1 MSRTLFVK
9 SYVKP
14 TTVNMAEEKVAKM
27 RILLSAVGFITI
39 ICALILVIV
48 QAFIALCAL
57 ILVSLGVM
65 LWCYPE
71 PYQLNP
77 AVPGTLEITARIIET
92 TNNSTITSTGDL
104 VINGIVYP
112 LTENTRT
119 FITQHLHEGTTTHLL
134 VLTRYNTVE
143 AVGVILDNIP
153 YSEYE
158 NICDT
163 AADTYMVGEENLT
176 PNTKLDNLTI
186 RLFGRK

>member
-1 MSRTLFVK
+1 MCKTLFVK
-9 SYVKP
+9 NYVKP
-14 TTVNMAEEKVAKM
+14 TTVNMAEEKVVKM
-27 RILLSAVGFITI
+27 RTLLGMVGFITLA
-39 ICALILVIV
+39 CALMLLVV
-48 QAFIALCAL
+48 QAFVALCAL
-57 ILVSLGVM
+57 ILVLLGVL

-92 TNNSTITSTGDL
+92 TNNTTVTTGDL

-143 AVGVILDNIP
+143 AVGVILDNTP

-158 NICDT
+158 HICDT

-186 RLFGRK
+186 RLFGRT

>member
-1 MSRTLFVK
+1 MCKTLFVK
-9 SYVKP
+9 NYVKP
-14 TTVNMAEEKVAKM
+14 TTVNMAEEKVVKM
-27 RILLSAVGFITI
+27 RTLLGMVGFITLA
-39 ICALILVIV
+39 CALMLLVV
-48 QAFIALCAL
+48 QAFVALCAL
-57 ILVSLGVM
+57 ILVLLGVL

-77 AVPGTLEITARIIET
+77 AVPGVLEITARIVET
-92 TNNSTITSTGDL
+92 TNNTLASTGDL

-112 LTENTRT
+112 LTENTQT
-119 FITQHLHEGTTTHLL
+119 FITQHLHKNTTTHLL

-143 AVGVILDNIP
+143 AVGVILDNTS

-158 NICDT
+158 HICDT

-186 RLFGRK
+186 RLFGRT

>member
-27 RILLSAVGFITI
+27 RILLSVVGVIALTS
-39 ICALILVIV
+39 ALILVIV
-48 QAFIALCAL
+48 QAFVALCAL

-92 TNNSTITSTGDL
+92 TNNTTATTGDL
-104 VINGIVYP
+104 VINGIVFP

-119 FITQHLHEGTTTHLL
+119 FITHHLHEGTTTHLL

-143 AVGVILDNIP
+143 AVGVILANTP
-153 YSEYE
+153 YHEYE

-163 AADTYMVGEENLT
+163 AAETYIVGKENLT

>member
-1 MSRTLFVK
+1 MCRTLFVK

-14 TTVNMAEEKVAKM
+14 TTVNMTEEKVAKM
-27 RILLSAVGFITI
+27 RTLLTVLGVLTVCCAVTLVFI
-39 ICALILVIV
+39 
-48 QAFIALCAL
+48 QAFIAFCVL
-57 ILVSLGVM
+57 ILVSLGVV
-65 LWCYPE
+65 LWFHPE

-77 AVPGTLEITARIIET
+77 AVPGTLEITARIVET
-92 TNNSTITSTGDL
+92 TNNTLSSTGDL

-112 LTENTRT
+112 LTENTQT
-119 FITQHLHEGTTTHLL
+119 FITQHLHKNTTTHLL

-143 AVGVILDNIP
+143 AVGVILNNTP

-158 NICDT
+158 NMCDT

>member
-1 MSRTLFVK
+1 MCKTLFVK
-9 SYVKP
+9 NYVKP

-27 RILLSAVGFITI
+27 RTLLGMVGFITLA
-39 ICALILVIV
+39 CALILVIV
-48 QAFIALCAL
+48 QAFVALCAL
-57 ILVSLGVM
+57 ILVLLGVL

-77 AVPGTLEITARIIET
+77 AVPGVLEITARIVET
-92 TNNSTITSTGDL
+92 TNNTLVSTGDL

-119 FITQHLHEGTTTHLL
+119 FITQHLHKNTTTHLL

-143 AVGVILDNIP
+143 AVGVILDNTP

-186 RLFGRK
+186 RLFGRT

>member
-1 MSRTLFVK
+1 MCRTLFVK

-14 TTVNMAEEKVAKM
+14 TTVNLAEEKVAKM
-27 RILLSAVGFITI
+27 RILLSIVGLSTLT
-39 ICALILVIV
+39 CALMLLVVQAFVALCVLILV
-48 QAFIALCAL
+48 L
-57 ILVSLGVM
+57 LGVL
-65 LWCYPE
+65 LWCYPD

-77 AVPGTLEITARIIET
+77 AVPGVLKITARIVET
-92 TNNSTITSTGDL
+92 TNNTLASTGDL

-112 LTENTRT
+112 LTENTQT
-119 FITQHLHEGTTTHLL
+119 FITQHLHKNTTTHLL

-143 AVGVILDNIP
+143 AVGVILDNTP

-163 AADTYMVGEENLT
+163 AADTYRVGKENLT

-186 RLFGRK
+186 RLFGRT

>member
-1 MSRTLFVK
+1 MCKTLFVK
-9 SYVKP
+9 NYVKP

-27 RILLSAVGFITI
+27 RILLSVVGVITI
-39 ICALILVIV
+39 TCALMLLVAH
-48 QAFIALCAL
+48 AFIALCAL

-77 AVPGTLEITARIIET
+77 AVPGVLKITVRIIET
-92 TNNSTITSTGDL
+92 TNNTLVSTGDL

-112 LTENTRT
+112 LTEDTQT
-119 FITQHLHEGTTTHLL
+119 FITQHLHKNTTTHLL
-134 VLTRYNTVE
+134 VLTKYNTVE
-143 AVGVILDNIP
+143 AVGVILDNTP

-186 RLFGRK
+186 RLFGRT